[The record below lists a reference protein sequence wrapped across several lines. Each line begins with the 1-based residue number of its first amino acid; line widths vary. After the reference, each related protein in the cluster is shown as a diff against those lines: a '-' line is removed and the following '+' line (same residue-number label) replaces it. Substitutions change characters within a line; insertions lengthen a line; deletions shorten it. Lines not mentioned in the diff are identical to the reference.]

1 MNNFLDFIV
10 KDINA
15 KKTLL
20 STLPTK
26 TKTNKKK
33 FNANI
38 KDMENIIQINR
49 FTKSNL

>member
-1 MNNFLDFIV
+1 MNNFFDFIL
-10 KDINA
+10 KDISA

-33 FNANI
+33 FNSNI
-38 KDMENIIQINR
+38 DDI
-49 FTKSNL
+49 